1 MKAVFEKKEKNT
13 VYFNMEISTQ
23 DFEKAVQEAYLK
35 TRGRFNIPGFRK
47 GKVPRK
53 IIEMNYGEE
62 VFFEDAVN
70 IILPNAYDSAIE
82 ELKLEPVDNPEV
94 DVETIEKGEPVKVKF
109 SVEVKPE
116 VKLGD
121 YSTIELE
128 KVDYS
133 VTDEMITAQLEKDRD
148 MNSRMV
154 DASDREVKI
163 GDTITMDFEGFL
175 DGEAFEGGK
184 AEGYTL
190 EIGGGQFIPG
200 FEEGLIGK
208 KKDEEVKLDITFPEE
223 YHEES
228 LKGKPVVF
236 EVAIKEIKTKEL
248 PELDDEFAKD
258 ISEFDTLDEYK
269 ESIKKEL
276 EESLKNQEKV
286 ETENKVVDKVVE
298 MSELEVP
305 EAMIKSQVD
314 TEIKDF
320 EYRIKAQGFEMDKYL
335 ELTGTTKSDLELNFR
350 PMAEKRV
357 KADLVLE
364 AIAAAEKIEA
374 TEEDIDKE
382 LDKLAEQYNNDK
394 KNNKEKFIKDMKK
407 GDLGF
412 LKVGITNTK
421 VLDMLMENVKFV

>member
-23 DFEKAVQEAYLK
+23 DFEKAVQEVYLK